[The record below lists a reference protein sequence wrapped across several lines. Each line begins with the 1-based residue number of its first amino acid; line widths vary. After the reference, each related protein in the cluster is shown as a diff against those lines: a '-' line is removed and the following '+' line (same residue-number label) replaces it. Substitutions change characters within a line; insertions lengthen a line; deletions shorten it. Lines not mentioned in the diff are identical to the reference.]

1 MSLETTTPPMGEKLG
16 YLTAQDIFKD
26 LHKEEME
33 WLDKIT
39 LQITCEKGRIIYS
52 PGQSGEVLYLLKKG
66 TVELYRLSLDGRK
79 LVTARL
85 GEQTFFG
92 EMSIWGQGMYDSF
105 AEALTDC
112 VLCAMSRSDIERL
125 LLTKPIV
132 GLRVLQ
138 VIGKR
143 LLDANST
150 LEELAFK
157 RLAARVAALLL
168 RLSKEQGSS
177 TVNGLTHHELAEM
190 VGSTRE
196 TVTQVLNNLKAQGLV
211 DIGRGHL
218 CVLDAVGLQ
227 QIAEGG

>member
-1 MSLETTTPPMGEKLG
+1 MSLEPTSGRISDKLG
-16 YLTAQDIFKD
+16 YLSAQDIFKD
-26 LHKEEME
+26 LYKEEIE
-33 WLDKIT
+33 WLDRIT
-39 LQITCEKGRIIYS
+39 VQITCEKGRTIYS

-66 TVELYRLSLDGRK
+66 KVELYRLSLDGRK

-92 EMSIWGQGMYDSF
+92 EMSLWGQGMYDSF

-112 VLCAMSRSDIERL
+112 VLCAMSRSDVERL

-168 RLSKEQGSS
+168 RLSQEQGNS
-177 TVNGLTHHELAEM
+177 TVSGLTHHELAEM

-196 TVTQVLNNLKAQGLV
+196 TVTQVLNDMKAQGLL

-218 CVLDAVGLQ
+218 CVLDSAGLQ
-227 QIAEGG
+227 RVAEGG